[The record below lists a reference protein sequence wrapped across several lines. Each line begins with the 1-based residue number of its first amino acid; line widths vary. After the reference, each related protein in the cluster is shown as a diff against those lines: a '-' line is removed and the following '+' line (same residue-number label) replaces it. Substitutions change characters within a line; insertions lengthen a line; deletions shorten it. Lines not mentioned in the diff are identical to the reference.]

1 MRYDNN
7 TIKNKLSNILFLGY
21 FLSIFIMIILQI
33 PESGIIETLIFLT
46 GAIIGVAIK
55 TIIIILYW
63 YTIMPRYINED
74 NKISIIQLS
83 VGILLVLLA
92 FCVFDCSFIE
102 TFIILSIVIILRED
116 YHISHFFCK

>member
-33 PESGIIETLIFLT
+33 PETGTIETLIFLT

-102 TFIILSIVIILRED
+102 TFIILSIVIILKED